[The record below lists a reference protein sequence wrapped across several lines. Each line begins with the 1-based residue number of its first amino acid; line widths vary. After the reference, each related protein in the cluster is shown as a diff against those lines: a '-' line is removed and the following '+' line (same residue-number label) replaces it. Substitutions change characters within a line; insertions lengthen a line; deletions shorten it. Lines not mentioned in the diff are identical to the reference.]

1 MKKFATLQQA
11 LKYYFGFDTFKGDQ
25 EAIIKNL
32 LDRKDTFVLMPTGGG
47 KSLCYQLPALLMEGT
62 AIVISPLIALMKN
75 QVDAIKHISEED
87 GVAHFIN
94 SSLSKANIDQ
104 VKADIMSGKTK
115 MLYVAPE
122 SLTKEDNVDF
132 LRQVNIS
139 FFAIDEAHCIS
150 EWGHDFRP
158 EYRKIRP
165 VINWIAM
172 APIVELFLP
181 RDKWPAIKG
190 LTDAYRAKRVKL
202 EEMNKEFKQFPD
214 RVNEE
219 ELEALN
225 ASVKGL
231 AEVIA
236 FMAEMKEQ
244 IKEKSDKC
252 PRLDARFVDALLEI
266 MPSIR
271 RDSKA
276 LRDRMADEP
285 AVQALPD
292 LPSDEAIREAATKI
306 YDAPVIA
313 LTATATD
320 KVRNDIKK
328 NLGILEGKDY
338 KSSFNRQNLYY
349 EVRQKTADVEKDI
362 IKFIKQNPNKS
373 GIIYCLSRKK
383 VEDLAEVLRANNI
396 KAAAYHAGMD
406 NKDRSE
412 TQDDFI
418 MERVDVIVAT
428 IAFGMGIDK
437 PDVRYVIH
445 YDIPKSLEGYY
456 QETGRAGR
464 DGGEGKCITY
474 YCHKDLEKLEKFMK
488 DKTPAEKDIGT
499 HLLSETA
506 AYCESSVCRRKM
518 LLHYFGEEYDKENC
532 GNCDNCLH
540 PKTKSDQKDNLVL
553 ALQTILAVKENFRK
567 EYIINILRG
576 EENETIL
583 NHKHD
588 KLEQF
593 GAGAD
598 VEATMWEAIF
608 IQASLDGY
616 IGKEVE
622 SYGSIKI
629 TKQGKK
635 FIKKPV
641 PFMVVENNDF
651 DDDFDDSSDQG
662 GTGVA
667 DETLYKMLL
676 DLRKKIAKKYD
687 VPPYVVFQD
696 ASLESMSTLYP
707 INEEELQNIPG
718 VGAGKAKRYGAE
730 FCKLIQRHCEDNDIV
745 RPSDMR
751 VRTVANKSKMKV
763 KIIQAID
770 RKVSLEDIAK
780 STGLDF
786 DELLDEMEAIVYSG
800 TKLNIDYYFE
810 DIEMDED
817 VIDEIYDYFR
827 QSDTDDIDT
836 ALDNLDGDIYEE
848 DVRLVRIKF
857 ISELAN

>member
-1 MKKFATLQQA
+1 MKKPASLQQA

-25 EAIIKNL
+25 EAIIQNL
-32 LDRKDTFVLMPTGGG
+32 LGRNDTFVLMPTGGG

-87 GVAHFIN
+87 SVAHFIN

-132 LRQVNIS
+132 LRQVKIS

-172 APIVELFLP
+172 APIIELFLP
-181 RDKWPAIKG
+181 REKLASIKA
-190 LTDAYRAKRVKL
+190 LTDSYRERKQQYD
-202 EEMNKEFKQFPD
+202 EMNKEFKQFPD
-214 RVNEE
+214 RVDKDK
-219 ELEALN
+219 LDDL
-225 ASVKGL
+225 SRRVMGL
-231 AEVIA
+231 ADVIS
-236 FMAEMKEQ
+236 FMSEMKEE

-252 PRLDARFVDALLEI
+252 ARLDAKFVESLVAM
-266 MPSIR
+266 MPSTR
-271 RDSKA
+271 RNYEELKVRLS
-276 LRDRMADEP
+276 DEP
-285 AVQALPD
+285 SVQALPE
-292 LPSDEAIREAATKI
+292 LPTDEAIRMAAKDI

-328 NLGILEGKDY
+328 NLGIFEARDY

-362 IKFIKQNPNKS
+362 IKFIKQNPGKS

-406 NKDRSE
+406 TKDRNE
-412 TQDDFI
+412 TQDNFI
-418 MERVDVIVAT
+418 MENVDVIVAT

-464 DGGEGKCITY
+464 DGGEGKCITF

-518 LLHYFGEEYDKENC
+518 LLHYFGEEYEKDNC

-540 PKTKSDQKDNLVL
+540 PKMKTEQMDNLLL
-553 ALQTILAVKENFRK
+553 ALQTIQAVKENFRK

-583 NHKHD
+583 SHHHD
-588 KLEQF
+588 QLEQF

-598 VEATMWEAIF
+598 VETTMWEGIF
-608 IQASLDGY
+608 IQASLEGY
-616 IGKEVE
+616 IEKEVE
-622 SYGSIKI
+622 TYGVIKL
-629 TKQGKK
+629 TKAGKK

-641 PFMVVENNDF
+641 SFMVIENNDF

-662 GTGVA
+662 GTSVA
-667 DETLYKMLL
+667 DEALYNMLL
-676 DLRKKIAKKYD
+676 DLRKKIAKKHN

-707 INEEELQNIPG
+707 VNEEELQNIPG
-718 VGAGKAKRYGAE
+718 VGAGKAKRYGEE
-730 FCKLIQRHCEDNDIV
+730 FCKLIKRHCEDNDIV
-745 RPSDMR
+745 RPADMR
-751 VRTVANKSKMKV
+751 VRTVANKSKVKV

-817 VIDEIYDYFR
+817 VIDEIYEYFR
-827 QSDTDDIDT
+827 KSETDDLDT

-857 ISELAN
+857 ISEMAN

>member
-25 EAIIKNL
+25 EAIINNL

-87 GVAHFIN
+87 SVAHFIN
-94 SSLSKANIDQ
+94 SSLSRASIDQ
-104 VKADIMSGKTK
+104 VKADIMAGKTK

-158 EYRKIRP
+158 GYRKIRP

-172 APIVELFLP
+172 APVIELFLP
-181 RDKWPAIKG
+181 KDKLPVIKA
-190 LTDAYRAKRVKL
+190 LTDTYRSKKQKFD
-202 EEMNKEFKQFPD
+202 EMNKDFKQFPD
-214 RVNEE
+214 RVNKN
-219 ELEALN
+219 ELDALEN
-225 ASVKGL
+225 SVKGL
-231 AEVIA
+231 ADVVA
-236 FMAEMKEQ
+236 FMADMKEQ

-266 MPSIR
+266 MPAIR
-271 RDSKA
+271 RDYNA
-276 LRDRMADEP
+276 LRERMANEP
-285 AVQALPD
+285 AVMNLPE
-292 LPSDEAIREAATKI
+292 LPSDEVIQEASSKI

-328 NLGILEGKDY
+328 NLGIVDAQDY

-362 IKFIKQNPNKS
+362 IKFIKQNQGKS

-406 NKDRSE
+406 NKDRNE

-518 LLHYFGEEYDKENC
+518 LLHYFGEEYDRENC

-540 PKTKSDQKDNLVL
+540 PKAKTDQKDNLLL
-553 ALQTILAVKENFRK
+553 ALQTILAVKENFRRD
-567 EYIINILRG
+567 YIINILRG

-583 NHKHD
+583 SHKHE

-598 VEATMWEAIF
+598 VEETMWDAIF
-608 IQASLDGY
+608 IQASLEGY
-616 IGKEVE
+616 IEKEVE
-622 SYGSIKI
+622 SYGTLKL
-629 TKQGKK
+629 TKAGKK
-635 FIKKPV
+635 FIKKPE

-651 DDDFDDSSDQG
+651 DDDFDDSADQG

-667 DETLYKMLL
+667 DEVLYGMLL

-696 ASLESMSTLYP
+696 ASLESMATLYP
-707 INEEELQNIPG
+707 INGEELQNIPG
-718 VGAGKAKRYGAE
+718 VGAGKAKRYGDE
-730 FCKLIQRHCEDNDIV
+730 FCKLIKRHCEDNDIV
-745 RPSDMR
+745 RPTDMR
-751 VRTVANKSKMKV
+751 VRTVANKSKVKV

-770 RKVSLEDIAK
+770 RKVSLEEIAK
-780 STGLDF
+780 SNGLDF

-810 DIEMDED
+810 EIEMDED
-817 VIDEIYDYFR
+817 VIDEIYSYFR
-827 QSDTDDIDT
+827 TSETDDLDT

-857 ISELAN
+857 ISDLAN

>member
-25 EAIIKNL
+25 EAIINNL

-87 GVAHFIN
+87 SVAHFIN
-94 SSLSKANIDQ
+94 SSLSRASIDQ
-104 VKADIMSGKTK
+104 VKADIMAGKTK

-172 APIVELFLP
+172 APVIELFLP
-181 RDKWPAIKG
+181 KDKLPVIKA
-190 LTDAYRAKRVKL
+190 LTDTYRSKKQKFD
-202 EEMNKEFKQFPD
+202 EMNKDFKQFPD
-214 RVNEE
+214 RVNKN
-219 ELEALN
+219 ELDALEN
-225 ASVKGL
+225 SVKGL
-231 AEVIA
+231 ADVVA
-236 FMAEMKEQ
+236 FMADMKEQ

-266 MPSIR
+266 MPAIR
-271 RDSKA
+271 RDYNA
-276 LRDRMADEP
+276 LRERMANEP
-285 AVQALPD
+285 AVMNLPE
-292 LPSDEAIREAATKI
+292 LPSDEVIQEASSKI

-328 NLGILEGKDY
+328 NLGIVDAQDY

-362 IKFIKQNPNKS
+362 IKFIKQNQGKS

-406 NKDRSE
+406 NKDRNE

-445 YDIPKSLEGYY
+445 YDIPNSLEGYY

-518 LLHYFGEEYDKENC
+518 LLHYFGEEYDRENC

-540 PKTKSDQKDNLVL
+540 PKVKTDQKDNLLL
-553 ALQTILAVKENFRK
+553 ALQTILAVKENFRRD
-567 EYIINILRG
+567 YIINILRG

-583 NHKHD
+583 SHKHE

-598 VEATMWEAIF
+598 VEETMWDAIF
-608 IQASLDGY
+608 IQASLEGY
-616 IGKEVE
+616 IEKEVE
-622 SYGSIKI
+622 SYGTLKL
-629 TKQGKK
+629 TKAGKK
-635 FIKKPV
+635 FIKKPE

-651 DDDFDDSSDQG
+651 DDDFDDSADQG

-667 DETLYKMLL
+667 DEVLYGMLL

-696 ASLESMSTLYP
+696 ASLESMATLYP
-707 INEEELQNIPG
+707 INGEELQNIPG
-718 VGAGKAKRYGAE
+718 VGAGKAKRYGDE
-730 FCKLIQRHCEDNDIV
+730 FCKLIKRHCEDNDIV
-745 RPSDMR
+745 RPTDMR
-751 VRTVANKSKMKV
+751 VRTVANKSKVKV

-770 RKVSLEDIAK
+770 RKVSLEEIAK
-780 STGLDF
+780 SNGLDF

-810 DIEMDED
+810 DIDIDED
-817 VIDEIYDYFR
+817 VIDDIYDYFR
-827 QSDTDDIDT
+827 NSETDDIDT

-857 ISELAN
+857 ISEMAN

>member
-1 MKKFATLQQA
+1 MA
-11 LKYYFGFDTFKGDQ
+11 
-25 EAIIKNL
+25 
-32 LDRKDTFVLMPTGGG
+32 
-47 KSLCYQLPALLMEGT
+47 
-62 AIVISPLIALMKN
+62 
-75 QVDAIKHISEED
+75 
-87 GVAHFIN
+87 
-94 SSLSKANIDQ
+94 
-104 VKADIMSGKTK
+104 GKTK

-172 APIVELFLP
+172 APVIELFLP
-181 RDKWPAIKG
+181 KDKLPVIKA
-190 LTDAYRAKRVKL
+190 LTDTYRSKKQRFD
-202 EEMNKEFKQFPD
+202 EMNKDFKQFPD
-214 RVNEE
+214 RVNKN
-219 ELEALN
+219 ELDALEN
-225 ASVKGL
+225 SVKGL
-231 AEVIA
+231 ADVVA
-236 FMAEMKEQ
+236 FMADMKEQ

-266 MPSIR
+266 MPAIR
-271 RDSKA
+271 RDYNA
-276 LRDRMADEP
+276 LRERMANEP
-285 AVQALPD
+285 AVMNLPE
-292 LPSDEAIREAATKI
+292 LPSDEVIQEASSKI

-328 NLGILEGKDY
+328 NLGIVDAQDY

-362 IKFIKQNPNKS
+362 IKFIKQNQGKS

-406 NKDRSE
+406 NKDRNE

-518 LLHYFGEEYDKENC
+518 LLHYFGEEYDRENC

-540 PKTKSDQKDNLVL
+540 PKAKTDQKDNLLL
-553 ALQTILAVKENFRK
+553 ALQTILAVKENFRRD
-567 EYIINILRG
+567 YIINILRG

-583 NHKHD
+583 SHKHE

-598 VEATMWEAIF
+598 VEETMWDAIF
-608 IQASLDGY
+608 IQASLEGY
-616 IGKEVE
+616 IEKEVE
-622 SYGSIKI
+622 SYGTLKL
-629 TKQGKK
+629 TKAGKK
-635 FIKKPV
+635 FIKKPE

-651 DDDFDDSSDQG
+651 DDDFDDSADQG

-667 DETLYKMLL
+667 DEVLYGMLL

-696 ASLESMSTLYP
+696 ASLESMATLYP
-707 INEEELQNIPG
+707 INGEELQNIPG
-718 VGAGKAKRYGAE
+718 VGAGKAKRYGDE
-730 FCKLIQRHCEDNDIV
+730 FCKLIKRHCEDNDIV
-745 RPSDMR
+745 RPTDMR
-751 VRTVANKSKMKV
+751 VRTVANKSKVKV

-770 RKVSLEDIAK
+770 RKVSLEEIAK
-780 STGLDF
+780 SNGLDF

-810 DIEMDED
+810 EIEMDED
-817 VIDEIYDYFR
+817 VIDEIYSYFR
-827 QSDTDDIDT
+827 TSETDDLDT

-857 ISELAN
+857 ISDLAN

>member
-1 MKKFATLQQA
+1 PT
-11 LKYYFGFDTFKGDQ
+11 DEVIQ
-25 EAIIKNL
+25 EA
-32 LDRKDTFVLMPTGGG
+32 
-47 KSLCYQLPALLMEGT
+47 
-62 AIVISPLIALMKN
+62 
-75 QVDAIKHISEED
+75 
-87 GVAHFIN
+87 
-94 SSLSKANIDQ
+94 SS
-104 VKADIMSGKTK
+104 
-115 MLYVAPE
+115 
-122 SLTKEDNVDF
+122 
-132 LRQVNIS
+132 
-139 FFAIDEAHCIS
+139 
-150 EWGHDFRP
+150 
-158 EYRKIRP
+158 
-165 VINWIAM
+165 
-172 APIVELFLP
+172 
-181 RDKWPAIKG
+181 
-190 LTDAYRAKRVKL
+190 
-202 EEMNKEFKQFPD
+202 
-214 RVNEE
+214 
-219 ELEALN
+219 
-225 ASVKGL
+225 
-231 AEVIA
+231 
-236 FMAEMKEQ
+236 
-244 IKEKSDKC
+244 
-252 PRLDARFVDALLEI
+252 
-266 MPSIR
+266 
-271 RDSKA
+271 
-276 LRDRMADEP
+276 
-285 AVQALPD
+285 
-292 LPSDEAIREAATKI
+292 KI

-328 NLGILEGKDY
+328 NLGIVDAQDY

-362 IKFIKQNPNKS
+362 IKFIKQNQGKS

-406 NKDRSE
+406 NKDRNE

-518 LLHYFGEEYDKENC
+518 LLHYFGEEYDRENC

-540 PKTKSDQKDNLVL
+540 PKAKTDQKDNLLL
-553 ALQTILAVKENFRK
+553 ALQTILAVKENFRRD
-567 EYIINILRG
+567 YIINILRG

-583 NHKHD
+583 SHKHE

-598 VEATMWEAIF
+598 VEETMWDAIF
-608 IQASLDGY
+608 IQASLEGY
-616 IGKEVE
+616 IEKEVE
-622 SYGSIKI
+622 SYGTLKL
-629 TKQGKK
+629 TKAGKK
-635 FIKKPV
+635 FIKKPE

-651 DDDFDDSSDQG
+651 DDDFDDSADQG

-667 DETLYKMLL
+667 DEVLYGMLL

-696 ASLESMSTLYP
+696 ASLESMATLYP
-707 INEEELQNIPG
+707 INGEELQNIPG
-718 VGAGKAKRYGAE
+718 VGAGKAKRYGDE
-730 FCKLIQRHCEDNDIV
+730 FCKLIKRHCEDNDIV
-745 RPSDMR
+745 RPTDMR
-751 VRTVANKSKMKV
+751 VRTVANKSKVKV

-770 RKVSLEDIAK
+770 RKVSLEEIAK
-780 STGLDF
+780 SNGLDF

-810 DIEMDED
+810 EIEMDED
-817 VIDEIYDYFR
+817 VIDEIYSYFR
-827 QSDTDDIDT
+827 TSETDDLDT

-857 ISELAN
+857 ISDLAN

>member
-1 MKKFATLQQA
+1 MA
-11 LKYYFGFDTFKGDQ
+11 
-25 EAIIKNL
+25 
-32 LDRKDTFVLMPTGGG
+32 
-47 KSLCYQLPALLMEGT
+47 
-62 AIVISPLIALMKN
+62 
-75 QVDAIKHISEED
+75 
-87 GVAHFIN
+87 
-94 SSLSKANIDQ
+94 
-104 VKADIMSGKTK
+104 GKTK

-172 APIVELFLP
+172 APVIELFLP
-181 RDKWPAIKG
+181 KDKLPVIKA
-190 LTDAYRAKRVKL
+190 LTDTYRSKKQKFD
-202 EEMNKEFKQFPD
+202 EMNKDFKQFPD
-214 RVNEE
+214 RVNKN
-219 ELEALN
+219 ELDALEN
-225 ASVKGL
+225 SVKGL
-231 AEVIA
+231 ADVVA
-236 FMAEMKEQ
+236 FMADMKEQ

-266 MPSIR
+266 MPAIR
-271 RDSKA
+271 RDYNA
-276 LRDRMADEP
+276 LRERMANEP
-285 AVQALPD
+285 AVMNLPE
-292 LPSDEAIREAATKI
+292 LPSDEVIQEASSKI

-328 NLGILEGKDY
+328 NLGIVDAQDY

-362 IKFIKQNPNKS
+362 IKFIKQNQGKS

-406 NKDRSE
+406 NKDRNE

-518 LLHYFGEEYDKENC
+518 LLHYFGEEYDRENC

-540 PKTKSDQKDNLVL
+540 PKVKTDQKDNLLL
-553 ALQTILAVKENFRK
+553 ALQTILAVKENFRRD
-567 EYIINILRG
+567 YIINILRG

-583 NHKHD
+583 SHKHE

-598 VEATMWEAIF
+598 VEETMWDAIF
-608 IQASLDGY
+608 IQASLEGY
-616 IGKEVE
+616 IEKEVE
-622 SYGSIKI
+622 SYGTLKL
-629 TKQGKK
+629 TKAGKK
-635 FIKKPV
+635 FIKKPE

-651 DDDFDDSSDQG
+651 DDDFDDSADQG

-667 DETLYKMLL
+667 DEVLYGMLL

-696 ASLESMSTLYP
+696 ASLESMATLYP
-707 INEEELQNIPG
+707 INGEELQNIPG
-718 VGAGKAKRYGAE
+718 VGAGKAKRYGDE
-730 FCKLIQRHCEDNDIV
+730 FCKLIKRHCEDNDIV
-745 RPSDMR
+745 RPTDMR
-751 VRTVANKSKMKV
+751 VRTVANKSKVKV

-770 RKVSLEDIAK
+770 RKVSLEEIAK
-780 STGLDF
+780 SNGLDF

-810 DIEMDED
+810 EIEMDED
-817 VIDEIYDYFR
+817 VIDEIYSYFR
-827 QSDTDDIDT
+827 TSETDDLDT

-857 ISELAN
+857 ISDLAN

>member
-1 MKKFATLQQA
+1 MKKFTTLQQA

-32 LDRKDTFVLMPTGGG
+32 LDHKDTFVLMPTGGG

-87 GVAHFIN
+87 SVAHFIN

-104 VKADIMSGKTK
+104 VKADIMAGKTK

-172 APIVELFLP
+172 APVIKLFLP
-181 RDKWPAIKG
+181 REKLLVIKAISD
-190 LTDAYRAKRVKL
+190 TYRQKKQKY
-202 EEMNKEFKQFPD
+202 EEMSKDFKQFPE
-214 RVNEE
+214 RVDEKE
-219 ELEALN
+219 MEALGN
-225 ASVKGL
+225 SVKGL
-231 AEVIA
+231 AEVID
-236 FMAEMKEQ
+236 FMAEMKDQ

-252 PRLDARFVDALLEI
+252 PRLDSHFVDALLEM
-266 MPSIR
+266 MPGIR
-271 RDSKA
+271 RDYQS
-276 LRDRMADEP
+276 LRERMADEP
-285 AVQALPD
+285 AVMALPD
-292 LPSDEAIREAATKI
+292 LPTDEAIKEASSKI

-328 NLGILEGKDY
+328 NLGIIDAKDY

-362 IKFIKQNPNKS
+362 IKFIKQHPNKS

-406 NKDRSE
+406 NKDRNE

-518 LLHYFGEEYDKENC
+518 LLHYFGEEYDKDNC

-540 PKTKSDQKDNLVL
+540 PKTKSDQKDNLLL

-567 EYIINILRG
+567 EHIINILRG

-583 NHKHD
+583 SHKHD

-593 GAGAD
+593 GTGAD
-598 VEATMWEAIF
+598 VEETMWDAIF
-608 IQASLDGY
+608 IQAGLDGY
-616 IGKEVE
+616 IDKEVE
-622 SYGSIKI
+622 SYGSLKL
-629 TKQGKK
+629 TKAGKK

-651 DDDFDDSSDQG
+651 DGDFDDSSDQG

-667 DETLYKMLL
+667 VLYGMLL
-676 DLRKKIAKKYD
+676 DLRKKIAQKYD

-707 INEEELQNIPG
+707 VNEEELQNIPG

-745 RPSDMR
+745 RPTDMR
-751 VRTVANKSKMKV
+751 VRTVANKSKVKV

-780 STGLDF
+780 SNGLDF

-817 VIDEIYDYFR
+817 IIDEIYDYFR
-827 QSDTDDIDT
+827 QSDTDDLDT

>member
-1 MKKFATLQQA
+1 MEKQATLQQA

-25 EAIIKNL
+25 EAIIQNL
-32 LDRKDTFVLMPTGGG
+32 LDRQDTFVLMPTGGG

-75 QVDAIKHISEED
+75 QVDAIKHISEDD

-94 SSLSKANIDQ
+94 SSLSKANIEQ
-104 VKADIMSGKTK
+104 VKQDIMSGKTK

-139 FFAIDEAHCIS
+139 FYAIDEAHCIS

-172 APIVELFLP
+172 APIIELFLP
-181 RDKWPAIKG
+181 REKLITIKA
-190 LTDAYRAKRVKL
+190 LTDAYRSQKQRYDA
-202 EEMNKEFKQFPD
+202 MNKEFKQFPD
-214 RVNEE
+214 RVDEA
-219 ELEALN
+219 ELAALDVR
-225 ASVKGL
+225 VKGL

-236 FMAEMKEQ
+236 FMSDMREQ

-252 PRLDARFVDALLEI
+252 PRLNSRFVESLLEM
-266 MPSIR
+266 MPAIR
-271 RDSKA
+271 RDYQA
-276 LRDRMADEP
+276 LKTRMADEP
-285 AVQALPD
+285 AVANLPD
-292 LPSDEAIREAATKI
+292 LPTDESIREAAQKL

-328 NLGILEGKDY
+328 NLGITEAKDF

-349 EVRQKTADVEKDI
+349 EVRQKTANVDKDI

-406 NKDRSE
+406 NKDRNE

-464 DGGEGKCITY
+464 DGGEGKCITF

-518 LLHYFGEEYDKENC
+518 LLHYFGEEYTKENC

-540 PKTKSDQKDNLVL
+540 PKTRTDQKENLLL
-553 ALQTILAVKENFRK
+553 AMQVIQAVKENFRQ
-567 EYIINILRG
+567 EYIIHILRG
-576 EENETIL
+576 EENETL
-583 NHKHD
+583 LSHNHD

-598 VEATMWEAIF
+598 VEETMWDAIF
-608 IQASLDGY
+608 IQASLEGY
-616 IGKEVE
+616 IEKEVE
-622 SYGSIKI
+622 SYGSLKL
-629 TKQGKK
+629 TKAGKK
-635 FIKKPV
+635 FLKKPV
-641 PFMVVENNDF
+641 PFMVVENQDF
-651 DDDFDDSSDQG
+651 DDDFDDSADQG

-667 DETLYKMLL
+667 DEVLYGMLL
-676 DLRKKIAKKYD
+676 DLRKKIAKRYD

-718 VGAGKAKRYGAE
+718 VGAGKAKRYGSE

-745 RPSDMR
+745 RPTDMR

-770 RKVSLEDIAK
+770 RKVSLDDIAK

-827 QSDTDDIDT
+827 TSETDDLDT
-836 ALDNLDGDIYEE
+836 ALDHLDGDIYEE

-857 ISELAN
+857 ISEMAN

>member
-25 EAIIKNL
+25 EAIINNL

-87 GVAHFIN
+87 SVAHFIN
-94 SSLSKANIDQ
+94 SSLSRASIDQ
-104 VKADIMSGKTK
+104 VKADIMAGKTK

-172 APIVELFLP
+172 APVIELFLP
-181 RDKWPAIKG
+181 KDKLPVIKA
-190 LTDAYRAKRVKL
+190 LTDTYRSKKQKFD
-202 EEMNKEFKQFPD
+202 EMNKDFKQFPD
-214 RVNEE
+214 RVNKN
-219 ELEALN
+219 ELDALEN
-225 ASVKGL
+225 SVKGL
-231 AEVIA
+231 ADVVA
-236 FMAEMKEQ
+236 FMADMKEQ

-266 MPSIR
+266 MPAIR
-271 RDSKA
+271 RDYNA
-276 LRDRMADEP
+276 LRERMVNEP
-285 AVQALPD
+285 AVMNLPE
-292 LPSDEAIREAATKI
+292 LPSDEVIQEASSKI

-328 NLGILEGKDY
+328 NLGIVDAQDY

-362 IKFIKQNPNKS
+362 IKFIKQNQGKS

-406 NKDRSE
+406 NKDRNE

-518 LLHYFGEEYDKENC
+518 LLHYFGEEYDRENC

-540 PKTKSDQKDNLVL
+540 PKAKTDQKDNLLL
-553 ALQTILAVKENFRK
+553 ALQTILAVKENFRRD
-567 EYIINILRG
+567 YIINILRG

-583 NHKHD
+583 SHKHE

-598 VEATMWEAIF
+598 VEETMWDAIF
-608 IQASLDGY
+608 IQASLEGY
-616 IGKEVE
+616 IEKEVE
-622 SYGSIKI
+622 SYGTLKL
-629 TKQGKK
+629 TKAGKK
-635 FIKKPV
+635 FIKKPE

-651 DDDFDDSSDQG
+651 DDDFDDSADQG

-667 DETLYKMLL
+667 DEVLYGMLL

-696 ASLESMSTLYP
+696 ASLESMATLYP
-707 INEEELQNIPG
+707 INGEELQNIPG
-718 VGAGKAKRYGAE
+718 VGAGKAKRYGDE
-730 FCKLIQRHCEDNDIV
+730 FCKLIKRHCEDNDIV
-745 RPSDMR
+745 RPTDMR
-751 VRTVANKSKMKV
+751 VRTVANKSKVKV

-770 RKVSLEDIAK
+770 RKVSLEEIAK
-780 STGLDF
+780 SNGLDF

-810 DIEMDED
+810 EIEMDED
-817 VIDEIYDYFR
+817 VIDEIYSYFR
-827 QSDTDDIDT
+827 TSETDDLDT

-857 ISELAN
+857 ISDLAN

>member
-25 EAIIKNL
+25 EAIINNL

-87 GVAHFIN
+87 SVAHFIN
-94 SSLSKANIDQ
+94 SSLSRASIDQ
-104 VKADIMSGKTK
+104 VKADIMAGKTK

-172 APIVELFLP
+172 APVIELFLP
-181 RDKWPAIKG
+181 KDKLPVIKA
-190 LTDAYRAKRVKL
+190 LTDTYRSKKQKFD
-202 EEMNKEFKQFPD
+202 EMNKDFKQFPD
-214 RVNEE
+214 RVNKN
-219 ELEALN
+219 ELDALEN
-225 ASVKGL
+225 SVKGL
-231 AEVIA
+231 ADVVA
-236 FMAEMKEQ
+236 FMADMKEQ

-266 MPSIR
+266 MPAIR
-271 RDSKA
+271 RDYNA
-276 LRDRMADEP
+276 LRERMANEP
-285 AVQALPD
+285 AVMNLPE
-292 LPSDEAIREAATKI
+292 LPSDEAIQKASSKI

-328 NLGILEGKDY
+328 NLGIVDAQDY

-362 IKFIKQNPNKS
+362 IKFIKQNQGKS

-406 NKDRSE
+406 NKDRNE

-518 LLHYFGEEYDKENC
+518 LLHYFGEEYDRENC

-540 PKTKSDQKDNLVL
+540 PKAKTDQKDNLLL
-553 ALQTILAVKENFRK
+553 ALQTILAVKENFRRD
-567 EYIINILRG
+567 YIINILRG

-583 NHKHD
+583 SHKHE

-598 VEATMWEAIF
+598 VEETMWDAIF
-608 IQASLDGY
+608 IQASLEGY
-616 IGKEVE
+616 IEKEVE
-622 SYGSIKI
+622 SYGTLKL
-629 TKQGKK
+629 TKAGKK
-635 FIKKPV
+635 FIKKPE

-651 DDDFDDSSDQG
+651 DDDFDDSADQG

-667 DETLYKMLL
+667 DEVLYGMLL

-696 ASLESMSTLYP
+696 ASLESMATLYP
-707 INEEELQNIPG
+707 INGEELQNIPG
-718 VGAGKAKRYGAE
+718 VGAGKAKRYGDE
-730 FCKLIQRHCEDNDIV
+730 FCKLIKRHCEDNDIV
-745 RPSDMR
+745 RPTDMR
-751 VRTVANKSKMKV
+751 VRTVANKSKVKV

-770 RKVSLEDIAK
+770 RKVSLEEIAK
-780 STGLDF
+780 SNGLDF

-810 DIEMDED
+810 EIEMDED
-817 VIDEIYDYFR
+817 VIDEIYSYFR
-827 QSDTDDIDT
+827 TSETDDLDT

-857 ISELAN
+857 ISDLAN

>member
-1 MKKFATLQQA
+1 
-11 LKYYFGFDTFKGDQ
+11 
-25 EAIIKNL
+25 
-32 LDRKDTFVLMPTGGG
+32 
-47 KSLCYQLPALLMEGT
+47 
-62 AIVISPLIALMKN
+62 
-75 QVDAIKHISEED
+75 
-87 GVAHFIN
+87 
-94 SSLSKANIDQ
+94 
-104 VKADIMSGKTK
+104 
-115 MLYVAPE
+115 
-122 SLTKEDNVDF
+122 
-132 LRQVNIS
+132 
-139 FFAIDEAHCIS
+139 
-150 EWGHDFRP
+150 
-158 EYRKIRP
+158 
-165 VINWIAM
+165 
-172 APIVELFLP
+172 
-181 RDKWPAIKG
+181 
-190 LTDAYRAKRVKL
+190 
-202 EEMNKEFKQFPD
+202 
-214 RVNEE
+214 
-219 ELEALN
+219 
-225 ASVKGL
+225 
-231 AEVIA
+231 
-236 FMAEMKEQ
+236 
-244 IKEKSDKC
+244 
-252 PRLDARFVDALLEI
+252 
-266 MPSIR
+266 
-271 RDSKA
+271 
-276 LRDRMADEP
+276 
-285 AVQALPD
+285 
-292 LPSDEAIREAATKI
+292 
-306 YDAPVIA
+306 
-313 LTATATD
+313 
-320 KVRNDIKK
+320 
-328 NLGILEGKDY
+328 
-338 KSSFNRQNLYY
+338 
-349 EVRQKTADVEKDI
+349 
-362 IKFIKQNPNKS
+362 
-373 GIIYCLSRKK
+373 
-383 VEDLAEVLRANNI
+383 
-396 KAAAYHAGMD
+396 MD
-406 NKDRSE
+406 NKDRNE

-464 DGGEGKCITY
+464 DGGEGKCLTY

-518 LLHYFGEEYDKENC
+518 LLHYFGEEYDKDNC

-540 PKTKSDQKDNLVL
+540 PKTKTDQKDNLLL
-553 ALQTILAVKENFRK
+553 ALQTIMAVKENFRK

-583 NHKHD
+583 SHKHE

-598 VEATMWEAIF
+598 VEATMWDAIF
-608 IQASLDGY
+608 IQAGLDGY
-616 IGKEVE
+616 IDKEVE
-622 SYGSIKI
+622 SYGSLKL
-629 TKQGKK
+629 TKAGKK

-651 DDDFDDSSDQG
+651 DGDFDDSSEQG
-662 GTGVA
+662 GTAVA
-667 DETLYKMLL
+667 DEVLYGMLL

-730 FCKLIQRHCEDNDIV
+730 FCKLIKQHCEENDIT

-751 VRTVANKSKMKV
+751 VRTVANKSKVKV

-770 RKVSLEDIAK
+770 RKVSLEDIAR
-780 STGLDF
+780 SNGLDF

-817 VIDEIYDYFR
+817 VVDEIYDYFR
-827 QSDTDDIDT
+827 SSDTDDIDT

>member
-32 LDRKDTFVLMPTGGG
+32 LDCKDTFVLMPTGGG

-87 GVAHFIN
+87 SVAHFIN

-104 VKADIMSGKTK
+104 VKADIMAGKTK

-132 LRQVNIS
+132 LRQVKIS

-172 APIVELFLP
+172 APVIELFLP
-181 RDKWPAIKG
+181 REKFMVIKG
-190 LTDAYRAKRVKL
+190 LTDTYRAKKQKF

-214 RVNEE
+214 RVDEQ
-219 ELEALN
+219 ELEALER
-225 ASVKGL
+225 SVKGL

-236 FMAEMKEQ
+236 FMGEMKEQ

-252 PRLDARFVDALLEI
+252 PRLDARFVDSLLEM
-266 MPSIR
+266 MPVIR
-271 RDSKA
+271 RDYQA
-276 LRDRMADEP
+276 LRERMADEP
-285 AVQALPD
+285 AVMALPD
-292 LPSDEAIREAATKI
+292 LPSDEAIMEASSKI

-328 NLGILEGKDY
+328 NLGIVEGKDF

-349 EVRQKTADVEKDI
+349 EVRQKTAEVEKDI

-406 NKDRSE
+406 NKDRNE

-518 LLHYFGEEYDKENC
+518 LLHYFGEEYDKDNC

-540 PKTKSDQKDNLVL
+540 PKTKTDQMENLLL
-553 ALQTILAVKENFRK
+553 ALQVILAVKENFRK

-583 NHKHD
+583 SHKHE

-598 VEATMWEAIF
+598 VEETMWDAIF

-616 IGKEVE
+616 IEKEVE
-622 SYGSIKI
+622 SYGSLKL
-629 TKQGKK
+629 TKAGKK

-651 DDDFDDSSDQG
+651 DGDFDDSSDQG

-667 DETLYKMLL
+667 DEVLYGMLL
-676 DLRKKIAKKYD
+676 DLRKKIAQKHN

-696 ASLESMSTLYP
+696 ASIESMSTLYP

-718 VGAGKAKRYGAE
+718 VGAGKAKRYGSE

-745 RPSDMR
+745 RPTDMR
-751 VRTVANKSKMKV
+751 VRTVANKSKVKV

-770 RKVSLEDIAK
+770 RKVSLEDIAR
-780 STGLDF
+780 SNGLDF

-827 QSDTDDIDT
+827 QSETDDLDT